1 MDITSILGIVLGLIL
16 IVTGIGF
23 DKLGNFWD
31 PASVL
36 IVFGGS
42 LAATVAGYPL
52 NSLKSVIRH
61 TGMLISGKKFE
72 PAAVID
78 QLVDMAQIARKN
90 GLLALEEKANAL
102 EDPFFKQAVML
113 VVDAMDAEKVR
124 EMLEGS
130 VDNMA
135 ARHEDCAG
143 IWEKAGGYAPAFGMI
158 GTLIGLINML
168 KGMDVTSGGSSS
180 IGQDMS
186 IALITTFYGCL
197 LSNLIYLPIAK
208 KLRVRNEE
216 EILYKQII
224 IEGVLGIQTGDN
236 PKNLKERL
244 VSFLDTKKQLQLLQ
258 TDGSSSSGRE

>member
-1 MDITSILGIVLGLIL
+1 MDITSILGLVLGAFL
-16 IVTGIGF
+16 IVFGIGF
-23 DKLGNFWD
+23 GSLGNFWD
-31 PASVL
+31 PQSIL

-42 LAATVAGYPL
+42 LAAVIASYPL
-52 NSLKSVIRH
+52 SSLKSLIRH
-61 TGMLISGKKFE
+61 TGMLISGKKYD
-72 PAAVID
+72 PAVVID

-113 VVDAMDAEKVR
+113 VVVAMEAEKVR

-130 VDNMA
+130 VENMA
-135 ARHEDCAG
+135 ARHEECAG
-143 IWEKAGGYAPAFGMI
+143 IWMKAAAYAPAFGMI

-168 KGMDVTSGGSSS
+168 KGMDVTSGGSST

-186 IALITTFYGCL
+186 VALITTFYGCIL
-197 LSNLIYLPIAK
+197 ANLIYQPIGK
-208 KLRVRNEE
+208 KLAVRNDE

-244 VSFLDTKKQLQLLQ
+244 VSFLDTKKQLELLQ
-258 TDGSSSSGRE
+258 SDSSSSGE

>member
-1 MDITSILGIVLGLIL
+1 MDITSILGLVIGFAL
-16 IVTGIGF
+16 IVYGIGF
-23 DKLGNFWD
+23 GALGNFVD
-31 PASVL
+31 VQSLA

-42 LAATVAGYPL
+42 LAAVIASYPL
-52 NSLKSVIRH
+52 GKLKSVIRH
-61 TGMLISGKKFE
+61 TGMLLSGKKYD
-72 PAAVID
+72 PAVTID

-102 EDPFFKQAVML
+102 DDPFFKQAVML
-113 VVDAMDAEKVR
+113 VVDAMEADKVR

-143 IWEKAGGYAPAFGMI
+143 IWDKAGGYAPAFGMI

-168 KGMDVTSGGSSS
+168 KNMDVTSGGSSS

-186 IALITTFYGCL
+186 VALITTFYGCVL
-197 LSNLIYLPIAK
+197 ANLIYLPIGK
-208 KLRVRNEE
+208 KLRIRNEE

-244 VSFLDTKKQLQLLQ
+244 VSFLDTKQQLQILES
-258 TDGSSSSGRE
+258 DGSGGA

>member
-1 MDITSILGIVLGLIL
+1 MDITSILGLVLGAVLIVLG
-16 IVTGIGF
+16 IGF
-23 DKLGNFWD
+23 GSLGNFWD
-31 PASVL
+31 LQSIL

-42 LAATVAGYPL
+42 LAAVIASYPL
-52 NSLKSVIRH
+52 SSLKSVIRH
-61 TGMLISGKKFE
+61 TGMLISGKKYD
-72 PAAVID
+72 PATVID
-78 QLVDMAQIARKN
+78 QLVEMAQIARKN

-113 VVDAMDAEKVR
+113 VVDAMEAEKVR

-130 VDNMA
+130 VENMA

-143 IWEKAGGYAPAFGMI
+143 IWDKAGGYAPAFGMI

-168 KGMDVTSGGSSS
+168 KNMDVTSGGSST

-186 IALITTFYGCL
+186 VALITTFYGCIL
-197 LSNLIYLPIAK
+197 ANLIYLPIGK

-258 TDGSSSSGRE
+258 AESGSGGE

>member
-1 MDITSILGIVLGLIL
+1 MDITSILGLVLGAAL
-16 IVTGIGF
+16 IVFGIGF
-23 DKLGNFWD
+23 GSLGNFVD
-31 PASVL
+31 PQSLL

-42 LAATVAGYPL
+42 LAAVIASYPL
-52 NSLKSVIRH
+52 SSLKSVVRH
-61 TGMLISGKKFE
+61 TGMLLSGKKYD
-72 PAAVID
+72 PAVVID

-113 VVDAMDAEKVR
+113 VVDAMEAEKVR

-130 VDNMA
+130 VENMA
-135 ARHEDCAG
+135 ARHEECAG
-143 IWEKAGGYAPAFGMI
+143 IWMKGAAYAPAFGMI

-168 KGMDVTSGGSSS
+168 KGMDVTSGGGN

-186 IALITTFYGCL
+186 VALITTFYGCIL
-197 LSNLIYLPIAK
+197 ANLIYQPIGK
-208 KLRVRNEE
+208 KLSVRNEE

-244 VSFLDTKKQLQLLQ
+244 VSFLDTKKQQELLQ
-258 TDGSSSSGRE
+258 SDGSSGGE

>member
-1 MDITSILGIVLGLIL
+1 MDITRILGVVIGIALVLF
-16 IVTGIGF
+16 GIGF
-23 DKLGNFWD
+23 DKLGNFVD
-31 PASVL
+31 PQSIL

-42 LAATVAGYPL
+42 LAAVIASYPL
-52 NSLKSVIRH
+52 SKLKSMLKH
-61 TGMLISGKKFE
+61 MGMLVSGKKYD
-72 PAAVID
+72 PATAID

-102 EDPFFKQAVML
+102 DDPFFKQAVML
-113 VVDAMDAEKVR
+113 VVDAMEAEKVR
-124 EMLEGS
+124 EMLEGA
-130 VDNMA
+130 VDSMA

-143 IWEKAGGYAPAFGMI
+143 IWDKAAAFAPAFGMI

-168 KGMDVTSGGSSS
+168 KGMDVTSGGGN

-186 IALITTFYGCL
+186 VALITTFYGCIL
-197 LSNLIYLPIAK
+197 ANMLYMPIAK
-208 KLRVRNEE
+208 KLRIRNEE

-244 VSFLDTKKQLQLLQ
+244 VSFLDTKQQLQLLGS
-258 TDGSSSSGRE
+258 DGSSSGE

>member
-1 MDITSILGIVLGLIL
+1 MDITSILGLVLGAVL
-16 IVTGIGF
+16 IVFGIGF
-23 DKLGNFWD
+23 DSLGNFVD
-31 PASVL
+31 PPSLL

-42 LAATVAGYPL
+42 LAAVIASYPL
-52 NSLKSVIRH
+52 SSLKSVVRH
-61 TGMLISGKKFE
+61 TGMLLSGKKYD
-72 PAAVID
+72 PAVVID

-113 VVDAMDAEKVR
+113 VVDAMEAEKVR

-130 VDNMA
+130 VENMA
-135 ARHEDCAG
+135 ARHEECAG
-143 IWEKAGGYAPAFGMI
+143 IWMKGAAYAPAFGMI

-168 KGMDVTSGGSSS
+168 KGMDVTSGGGN

-186 IALITTFYGCL
+186 VALITTFYGCIL
-197 LSNLIYLPIAK
+197 ANLIYQPIGK
-208 KLRVRNEE
+208 KLSVRNEE

-244 VSFLDTKKQLQLLQ
+244 VSFLDTKKQQELLQ
-258 TDGSSSSGRE
+258 SDGSSGGE

>member
-1 MDITSILGIVLGLIL
+1 MDITSILGLVLGAVL
-16 IVTGIGF
+16 IVFGIGVGS
-23 DKLGNFWD
+23 LGNFWD
-31 PASVL
+31 PKSIL

-42 LAATVAGYPL
+42 LAAVIASYPL
-52 NSLKSVIRH
+52 SSLKSLARH
-61 TGMLISGKKFE
+61 TGMLLSGKKYD
-72 PAAVID
+72 PAVVID

-113 VVDAMDAEKVR
+113 VVDAMEAEKVR

-130 VDNMA
+130 VENMA
-135 ARHEDCAG
+135 ARHEECAG
-143 IWEKAGGYAPAFGMI
+143 IWMKAGAYAPAFGMI
-158 GTLIGLINML
+158 GTLIGLVNML
-168 KGMDVTSGGSSS
+168 KNMNMDAGGSST

-186 IALITTFYGCL
+186 VALITTFYGCIL
-197 LSNLIYLPIAK
+197 ANLIYQPIGK
-208 KLRVRNEE
+208 KLSVRNEE

-244 VSFLDTKKQLQLLQ
+244 VSFLDTKKQLELLQ
-258 TDGSSSSGRE
+258 SDSGSGE